1 MVPFRGA
8 QNGTYGCMLPV
19 SASSYL
25 ELSQRANTSSS
36 LVLSSG
42 LGASVGFASIVVAWP
57 EASVETTGVTVEAV
71 PSLSMIESHGVGAAA
86 ALVLLA
92 LEVVDSAR
100 ARLGA
105 AATRETSRSRSGTS
119 GTAAIMVG
127 VRGGFFQ
134 RDGRTVQSEKG
145 RKGRATGYLK
155 TELAA
160 LFRIRI
166 DQIRS
171 AGIPSPL

>member
-36 LVLSSG
+36 LALSSG

-57 EASVETTGVTVEAV
+57 EASVETTGVTVETV
-71 PSLSMIESHGVGAAA
+71 PSLSMIESHGVGAAV
-86 ALVLLA
+86 VLLA
-92 LEVVDSAR
+92 LDSVVDSAR

-119 GTAAIMVG
+119 GTAVIMVG
-127 VRGGFFQ
+127 VRGGGECFFFKGTDGQ
-134 RDGRTVQSEKG
+134 TDGAEREGEEGGARRD
-145 RKGRATGYLK
+145 
-155 TELAA
+155 
-160 LFRIRI
+160 I
-166 DQIRS
+166 
-171 AGIPSPL
+171 